1 MNNFSYSIS
10 HAGDTMN
17 QSSRRSTRENAI
29 NKESIDTKNKSE
41 PKPAVISY
49 DYEAAIS
56 QPDIPSKI
64 DSNTQ
69 NPSWSDSSD
78 GLSEPIKKKKPYT
91 RGKTN
96 VTTKKKSIVFRSKL
110 QTKRQPQQSCNVVKI
125 KKESIPSSETIRDTK
140 NLGKEKVDVI
150 TANRQTPFDV
160 QVRLNKLFFF
170 VIKCVNFTLIYV
182 IFRRI

>member
-1 MNNFSYSIS
+1 MNNFSYSSS

-41 PKPAVISY
+41 PKPVIISY

-64 DSNTQ
+64 DNNTQ

-78 GLSEPIKKKKPYT
+78 GLSKLIKKKKPYT
-91 RGKTN
+91 RGKAN
-96 VTTKKKSIVFRSKL
+96 VTTKKKSIVFKSKL
-110 QTKRQPQQSCNVVKI
+110 QTKRVQPQQSCNVVKI
-125 KKESIPSSETIRDTK
+125 KKESIPSSEPIRDIE
-140 NLGKEKVDVI
+140 NFGKEKVDVI
-150 TANRQTPFDV
+150 TPNRQTPLNV
-160 QVRLNKLFFF
+160 QVCLNKLFSY
-170 VIKCVNFTLIYV
+170 N
-182 IFRRI
+182 